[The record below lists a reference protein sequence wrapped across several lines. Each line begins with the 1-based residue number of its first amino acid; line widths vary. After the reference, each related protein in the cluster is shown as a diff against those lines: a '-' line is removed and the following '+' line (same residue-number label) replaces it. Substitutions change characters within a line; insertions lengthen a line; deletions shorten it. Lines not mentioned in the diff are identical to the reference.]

1 MTAEVTPSSVP
12 TLQWIGGVDGCLRLI
27 GQTRLP
33 EALVHI
39 DCHDV
44 ETVFEAIRSLR
55 VRGAP
60 AIGIAAAYGVCL
72 GAQSAASLDEPDF
85 FARLEATVRRL
96 AESRPT
102 AVNLFWALR
111 RMQTTAQNARG
122 TLSIEALR
130 ARLLD
135 EARAIEDE
143 DRAMCRAIGRHGA
156 ALLADGD

>member
-44 ETVFEAIRSLR
+44 ETVWEAIRSLR

-72 GAQSAASLDEPDF
+72 GMQAAPGEEAAWC
-85 FARLEATVRRL
+85 ARLQEVTDAL
-96 AESRPT
+96 AASRPT
-102 AVNLFWALR
+102 AVNLFWAWARMKRAAEPLR
-111 RMQTTAQNARG
+111 GRPLA
-122 TLSIEALR
+122 
-130 ARLLD
+130 
-135 EARAIEDE
+135 ARA
-143 DRAMCRAIGRHGA
+143 AG
-156 ALLADGD
+156 LLAEAQAI